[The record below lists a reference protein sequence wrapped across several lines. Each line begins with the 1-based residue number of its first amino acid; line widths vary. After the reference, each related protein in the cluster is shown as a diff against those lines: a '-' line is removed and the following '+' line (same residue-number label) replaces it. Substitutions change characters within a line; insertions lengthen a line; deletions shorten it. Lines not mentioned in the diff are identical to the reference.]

1 VIDNSPAFHLW
12 WLPHPHL
19 DFCSDSSAPP
29 SSPPLSSLQITD
41 SLDEKLA
48 ALGTERERSL
58 LLDIERR
65 EQNVANLFMKA
76 ARLSAPLPLAS
87 FDIPFEHPPSSSY
100 CVGVDGT
107 PLDHVTACN
116 SERSVPYLSHSLSTI
131 SLSASSAVES
141 NEADR
146 RSDVNSSSS
155 PLDDLAASTAAV
167 AAENA
172 ADVIDD
178 YTFMVQEFFPPR
190 AIGLK
195 QVCPTAAPTATPTA
209 APIFYKSE
217 EEESQQFKEE
227 VIPPNDQGSVPV
239 KVVFDGPNRTICDF
253 IVKLP
258 PPPMSIRVSELNSVE
273 EEKEKKAEVSAEERE
288 EEEDWVSRH
297 LICPETLNQDSE
309 GVFSYGKA
317 SVEVELG
324 SYSAMDAEET
334 VILGDKVSTC

>member
-1 VIDNSPAFHLW
+1 M
-12 WLPHPHL
+12 
-19 DFCSDSSAPP
+19 
-29 SSPPLSSLQITD
+29 D

-65 EQNVANLFMKA
+65 ELNVTNLFLKA

-87 FDIPFEHPPSSSY
+87 FDNPLERPPSSSY

-107 PLDHVTACN
+107 SLEQVTAST
-116 SERSVPYLSHSLSTI
+116 SESSVPFLSHSLSAV
-131 SLSASSAVES
+131 SLSASSCVES
-141 NEADR
+141 DEADR
-146 RSDVNSSSS
+146 RSDLNSSTS
-155 PLDDLAASTAAV
+155 PLDDLTASIAAV

-178 YTFMVQEFFPPR
+178 YTFMVQDFFPPR

-195 QVCPTAAPTATPTA
+195 QVCSTGATTAAPTA

-217 EEESQQFKEE
+217 EEESQHFKEE
-227 VIPPNDQGSVPV
+227 VIPPNDEGSVPM

-253 IVKLP
+253 ALKLP
-258 PPPMSIRVSELNSVE
+258 SFPLSSRVRELESME
-273 EEKEKKAEVSAEERE
+273 EEKEKKVEVSAEEVE

-297 LICPETLNQDSE
+297 LICPEALNQHSKETLLYD
-309 GVFSYGKA
+309 KA
-317 SVEVELG
+317 SLEVVLD
-324 SYSAMDAEET
+324 SYSAMDAEES
-334 VILGDKVSTC
+334 VILGDKVSTVLL

>member
-1 VIDNSPAFHLW
+1 M
-12 WLPHPHL
+12 
-19 DFCSDSSAPP
+19 
-29 SSPPLSSLQITD
+29 D

-65 EQNVANLFMKA
+65 ELNVTNLFLKA

-87 FDIPFEHPPSSSY
+87 FDNPLERPPSSSY

-107 PLDHVTACN
+107 SLEQVTAST
-116 SERSVPYLSHSLSTI
+116 SESSVPFLSHSLSAV
-131 SLSASSAVES
+131 SLSASSCVES
-141 NEADR
+141 DEADR
-146 RSDVNSSSS
+146 RSDLNSSTS
-155 PLDDLAASTAAV
+155 PLDDLTASIAAV

-178 YTFMVQEFFPPR
+178 YTFMVRDFFPPR

-195 QVCPTAAPTATPTA
+195 QVCSTGATTAAPTA

-217 EEESQQFKEE
+217 KEESQHFKEE
-227 VIPPNDQGSVPV
+227 VIPPNDEGSVPM

-253 IVKLP
+253 ALKLP
-258 PPPMSIRVSELNSVE
+258 SFPLSSRVSELASME
-273 EEKEKKAEVSAEERE
+273 EEKEKKVEVSAEEVE

-297 LICPETLNQDSE
+297 LICPEALNQHSKETLLYD
-309 GVFSYGKA
+309 KA
-317 SVEVELG
+317 SLEVVLD
-324 SYSAMDAEET
+324 SYSAMDAGES
-334 VILGDKVSTC
+334 VILGDKVSTVLL